1 MATVFNIPNE
11 IEMKSY
17 LMMLFDGAGIGPGKV
32 VDGKTPGAII
42 GAFIDDD
49 NVPVA
54 ACVCDIEFAAF
65 SGCSLTMLPPGAAED
80 AVMDKK
86 LEPGML
92 DNFHE
97 VMNIFSRL
105 FMNDKTPHLR
115 LDKCYGL
122 DEAPEA
128 FLDMA
133 NNSTD
138 RSEMEIEVPRYGKGN
153 ISFVAV

>member
-1 MATVFNIPNE
+1 
-11 IEMKSY
+11 
-17 LMMLFDGAGIGPGKV
+17 
-32 VDGKTPGAII
+32 
-42 GAFIDDD
+42 
-49 NVPVA
+49 
-54 ACVCDIEFAAF
+54 
-65 SGCSLTMLPPGAAED
+65 
-80 AVMDKK
+80 
-86 LEPGML
+86 ML